1 MATSASITSTYAG
14 EKAAGYISAALLS
27 GNTIAKGGLTIR
39 PNVKYKEV
47 VKRLELDDIVKD
59 GTCDFQD
66 TSNLTIT
73 ENILEPKEFQVN
85 LELCKQSFRSDWD
98 AIQMGY
104 SAHDNLAPNFQ
115 SYLISHV
122 AAKVATK
129 TEQVIWGGADGNEGE
144 FDGFASLLAADADLP
159 QANELTGIT
168 VTAENVIDELGKV
181 VDAIPAA
188 LYGREDLCI
197 YIPQN
202 VYRAYVRS
210 LGGFGANGLGAAGYD
225 AKGNNQ
231 SFGDL
236 MFDGVKLFVA
246 NGLSSNTMIA
256 ATKDNLHFGTGL
268 MNDQNLVKVLDMAD
282 LDGSQN
288 VRFVMRYTAAV
299 QYAIVEEIITYGIVN
314 SAND

>member
-1 MATSASITSTYAG
+1 
-14 EKAAGYISAALLS
+14 
-27 GNTIAKGGLTIR
+27 
-39 PNVKYKEV
+39 
-47 VKRLELDDIVKD
+47 
-59 GTCDFQD
+59 
-66 TSNLTIT
+66 
-73 ENILEPKEFQVN
+73 
-85 LELCKQSFRSDWD
+85 
-98 AIQMGY
+98 MGY

-129 TEQVIWGGADGNEGE
+129 IEKTIWGGADGNEGE
-144 FDGFASLLAADADLP
+144 FDGFEALLAADANLP

-168 VTAENVIDELGKV
+168 VNAGNVIDELGKV
-181 VDAIPAA
+181 VDAIPAE

-210 LGGFGANGLGAAGYD
+210 LGGFAADGVGAAGYQ

-256 ATKDNLHFGTGL
+256 GTKDNLNFGTGL
-268 MNDQNLVKVLDMAD
+268 MNDSNLVKVLDMAD